1 MEMVQAKTHPAMQE
15 PEVVNQK
22 ALHSNEENEYQK
34 VCEANYA
41 WNKCQILFTRY
52 DLVLAGDFQ

>member
-34 VCEANYA
+34 VCEAH
-41 WNKCQILFTRY
+41 
-52 DLVLAGDFQ
+52 